1 MYLQIQ
7 LLYLAVKWLTNMCAH
22 NRVLLPSKSPFF
34 FHVNMDLVNFP
45 VVLVLPR
52 FVFIIAIVK
61 SS

>member
-22 NRVLLPSKSPFF
+22 NRVLLPSKYFF